1 MIMKKNSLQ
10 SPITC
15 MIGSSA
21 VLEGTFRAKEATRIE
36 GTINGDI
43 IIEGILTLGDKA
55 VVNGNII
62 STGLVTAGKVVGN
75 IKVANNIE
83 ILGSASIKGDIE
95 CATMVMDENAYFEG
109 TCKMNR
115 SENKDKEKKKA

>member
-1 MIMKKNSLQ
+1 MNIYSLKNHRD
-10 SPITC
+10 
-15 MIGSSA
+15 
-21 VLEGTFRAKEATRIE
+21 VLIE
-36 GTINGDI
+36 
-43 IIEGILTLGDKA
+43 EGIIGKEKNTDKLLA
-55 VVNGNII
+55 EIEKSKENDPVRLL
-62 STGLVTAGKVVGN
+62 TGLAIRNVGN